1 MSNIVEVFPCRS
13 NSENASPV
21 KIVSLGTTSNIFIS
35 KSIVFGSIISPT
47 PFTNAGLP
55 VMKKG
60 TSLPIFSTTSLL
72 DGIDRSYVCDSFEII
87 VPAFELPPPKPDSV
101 GIFLII
107 FISKYFEPFYLLWEL
122 GLHYYFFEF
131 SHPNI
136 CGKFRIVLCKPPY
149 TLC

>member
-21 KIVSLGTTSNIFIS
+21 EIVSLGTTSNIFIS
-35 KSIVFGSIISPT
+35 KSIVLGSIISPT

-72 DGIDRSYVCDSFEII
+72 DGIDRSYVWDSFEII

-107 FISKYFEPFYLLWEL
+107 FISKYFEKSLVSLIKSKVLETVLLSGISVESKVW
-122 GLHYYFFEF
+122 
-131 SHPNI
+131 
-136 CGKFRIVLCKPPY
+136 
-149 TLC
+149 